1 MYGEI
6 IDWERRGEK
15 IKFYL
20 GRNGKQTG
28 DNWDVVPWENN
39 AGRVYDEYI
48 EYAVLLTFEIWD
60 KKWESLLRE
69 HNIIR
74 VYEGTIENI
83 IYLSTSKI
91 FIYEPQK
98 YYSKRD
104 LVSRIVPCVILSKIR
119 FSSFQEALRDR
130 EAKRY
135 YFGDLI

>member
-6 IDWERRGEK
+6 IDWERKGDK

-20 GRNGKQTG
+20 GRNGEQTG
-28 DNWDVVPWENN
+28 NNWGVVPWKGN

-60 KKWESLLRE
+60 KKWEPLLRK

-104 LVSRIVPCVILSKIR
+104 LVNRIVPCVILSKIR

-130 EAKRY
+130 KAKRY
-135 YFGDLI
+135 YFGDII